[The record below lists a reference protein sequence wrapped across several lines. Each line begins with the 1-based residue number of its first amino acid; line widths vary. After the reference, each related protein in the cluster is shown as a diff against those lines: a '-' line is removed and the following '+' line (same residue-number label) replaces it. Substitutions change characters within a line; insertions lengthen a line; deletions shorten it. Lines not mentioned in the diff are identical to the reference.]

1 MVDRHAALQLSVHR
15 PAVLPHPRRPPRR
28 PVARCR
34 LSGDHH
40 RFLELP
46 GSRGR
51 PVDLADGRRVQL
63 WQGPARTDRPRQP
76 RLPVGVVPGGQRAQH
91 GCRGPP
97 MITAQHVVNIVLDE
111 AAKLGGA
118 DETMVLVS
126 DKVEATLRWAGNSMT
141 TNGVSVSRNITVIS
155 VVRRG
160 ASAHIGTVVS
170 AEVDPRV
177 IPGLV
182 ASSQDAARSA
192 PAAVDAAPLLADS
205 GVPADWDAPVPGT
218 GPLVFADVAESLSRG
233 FGGTDRLYG
242 FAHHSVSTTF
252 LASST
257 GLRRRYTQPTG
268 AVEINAKRGDAS
280 AWAGIG
286 TTDFVDVPT
295 DSLLEQL
302 SMRLGWARRSVE
314 LPAGRYETIMPPS
327 AVADMMLYLAWS
339 MAGRG
344 AQEGRTALSAPGGGT
359 RVGERLTDL
368 PLTLFSDP
376 MAPGLAC
383 TPFVAVSS
391 SSETVSLFDNGME
404 IGQVDWIRDGV
415 INALAYPRATAAKF
429 DAKVAVAADNLVMT
443 GGSAELP
450 DMIAATERGLLLT
463 TLWYIR
469 EVDPTTMLL
478 TGLTR
483 DGVYLI
489 EDGEVTAAV
498 NNFRFNESPLDLL
511 RRVTEAGASEKT
523 LPRECSDWATRAA
536 MPSLRIPD
544 FYMSSVSQAQ

>member
-1 MVDRHAALQLSVHR
+1 
-15 PAVLPHPRRPPRR
+15 
-28 PVARCR
+28 
-34 LSGDHH
+34 
-40 RFLELP
+40 
-46 GSRGR
+46 
-51 PVDLADGRRVQL
+51 
-63 WQGPARTDRPRQP
+63 
-76 RLPVGVVPGGQRAQH
+76 
-91 GCRGPP
+91 
-97 MITAQHVVNIVLDE
+97 MITPQHVVNLVLEE

-118 DETMVLVS
+118 NETMVLVT

-141 TNGVSVSRNITVIS
+141 TNGVSVNRSITVIS
-155 VVRRG
+155 VVRQG
-160 ASAHIGTVVS
+160 DSAHIGTVVS

-182 ASSQDAARSA
+182 AASQQAARSA
-192 PAAVDAAPLLADS
+192 PEAGDAAPLLS
-205 GVPADWDAPVPGT
+205 GSGEPADWHAPVPGT
-218 GPLVFADVAESLSRG
+218 GPLVFSDVADSLSRG
-233 FGGTDRLYG
+233 FRGADRLYG

-257 GLRRRYTQPTG
+257 GLRRRFTQPTG

-286 TTDFVDVPT
+286 TADFVDVPT

-302 SMRLGWARRSVE
+302 SMRLGWAERSVA

-327 AVADMMLYLAWS
+327 TVADMMIYLAWS

-344 AQEGRTALSAPGGGT
+344 AEEGRTALSAPGGGT

-368 PLTLFSDP
+368 PLTMFSDP

-383 TPFVAVSS
+383 TPFVAVSN
-391 SSETVSLFDNGME
+391 SSETVSVFDNGME
-404 IGQVDWIRDGV
+404 IGQVDWIRNGV
-415 INALAYPRATAAKF
+415 INALAYPRATAHKF
-429 DAKVAVAADNLVMT
+429 DADVAVAADNLVMT
-443 GGSAELP
+443 GGSAELA
-450 DMIAATERGLLLT
+450 DMIAGTERGLLLT

-469 EVDPTTMLL
+469 EVDPTTLLL

-511 RRVTEAGASEKT
+511 RRATEAGASEKT
-523 LPRECSDWATRAA
+523 LPREWGDWATRAA

>member
-1 MVDRHAALQLSVHR
+1 
-15 PAVLPHPRRPPRR
+15 
-28 PVARCR
+28 
-34 LSGDHH
+34 
-40 RFLELP
+40 
-46 GSRGR
+46 
-51 PVDLADGRRVQL
+51 
-63 WQGPARTDRPRQP
+63 
-76 RLPVGVVPGGQRAQH
+76 
-91 GCRGPP
+91 

-192 PAAVDAAPLLADS
+192 PAAVDAAPLLANS

-280 AWAGIG
+280 AWTGVG
-286 TTDFVDVPT
+286 TADFVDVPT

-302 SMRLGWARRSVE
+302 STRLAWAQRTVE

-327 AVADMMLYLAWS
+327 TVADMMIYLVWS

-344 AQEGRTALSAPGGGT
+344 AQEGRTAFSASGGGT
-359 RVGERLTDL
+359 RLGERLTEL

-383 TPFVAVSS
+383 APFVATSS
-391 SSETVSLFDNGME
+391 SSEALSVFDNGME
-404 IGQVDWIRDGV
+404 ITQVDWIRSGV

-429 DAKVAVAADNLVMT
+429 DAEVAVADDNLVMT
-443 GGSAELP
+443 GGSAELT

-469 EVDPTTMLL
+469 EVDPTTLLL

-511 RRVTEAGASEKT
+511 RRITEAGASQKT
-523 LPRECSDWATRAA
+523 LPREWGDWATRAA
-536 MPSLRIPD
+536 MPTLRIPD

>member
-1 MVDRHAALQLSVHR
+1 
-15 PAVLPHPRRPPRR
+15 
-28 PVARCR
+28 
-34 LSGDHH
+34 
-40 RFLELP
+40 
-46 GSRGR
+46 
-51 PVDLADGRRVQL
+51 
-63 WQGPARTDRPRQP
+63 
-76 RLPVGVVPGGQRAQH
+76 
-91 GCRGPP
+91 

-111 AAKLGGA
+111 AAKRGGA
-118 DETMVLVS
+118 DETMVLVT

-141 TNGVSVSRNITVIS
+141 TNGVSISRSITVIS
-155 VVRRG
+155 FVCQGDCARV
-160 ASAHIGTVVS
+160 GTVVS

-182 ASSQDAARSA
+182 AASQEAARSA
-192 PAAVDAAPLLADS
+192 PEAGDAAPLLVDT

-218 GPLVFADVAESLSRG
+218 GPLVFADVADWLSRA
-233 FGGTDRLYG
+233 FRGTDRLYG

-257 GLRRRYTQPTG
+257 GLRRRFTQPTG

-280 AWAGIG
+280 AWAGVG
-286 TTDFVDVPT
+286 TADFADVPT

-302 SMRLGWARRSVE
+302 STRLGWAERSVE

-327 AVADMMLYLAWS
+327 TVADMMIYLAWS

-344 AQEGRTALSAPGGGT
+344 AQEGRTAFSAPGGGT

-368 PLTLFSDP
+368 PVSLFSDP

-391 SSETVSLFDNGME
+391 SSETASVFDNGMD
-404 IGQVDWIRDGV
+404 IRHVDWIRNGV

-429 DAKVAVAADNLVMT
+429 DAPVSVAADNLVMT
-443 GGSAELP
+443 GGSAELA

-469 EVDPTTMLL
+469 EVEPTTLLL

-483 DGVYLI
+483 DGVYLV

-523 LPRECSDWATRAA
+523 LPREWGDWATRAA

-544 FYMSSVSQAQ
+544 FHMSSVSQAQ